1 MTQLSI
7 NTTQNVNINFTAASI
22 GDRILA
28 YLLDFLAKTAY
39 AIVVYSI
46 FFYGLGIDRF
56 LNKMDNWSRISI
68 LVLFYLPVIFYSLIF
83 ESLLEGQT
91 LGKRLLKIKVVK
103 IDGYQASFGDYL
115 MRWVFRIVDVNF
127 SGGIVGLIAIIS
139 SEKSQRLGDMTAG
152 TSVITLKNNI
162 NINHTIL
169 EEIDVSY
176 VPTYPLVIK
185 LSDNDARIIKETF
198 HSARANRDY
207 LMLSKLK
214 AKVEAVTGIKNQSGN
229 DEDFIKTILKD
240 YNYYT
245 QKM

>member
-28 YLLDFLAKTAY
+28 YLLDFLAKMAY
-39 AIVVYSI
+39 AIVIYSI
-46 FFYGLGIDRF
+46 FFYALGVNKLLD
-56 LNKMDNWSRISI
+56 KMDNWSRISI
-68 LVLFYLPVIFYSLIF
+68 LVLFYMPVIFYSLIL

-91 LGKRLLKIKVVK
+91 LGKKLMKIKVVK

-115 MRWVFRIVDVNF
+115 MRWVFRIVDISF

-169 EEIDVSY
+169 EEIDGGY
-176 VPTYPLVIK
+176 IPTYPLVIK
-185 LSDNDARIIKETF
+185 LSDNDARIIKETY
-198 HSARANRDY
+198 HNARANRDFQ
-207 LMLSKLK
+207 MLSRLK
-214 AKVEAVTGIKNQSGN
+214 MKVEEVTGIRNQSGN